1 MKKQRIKRVLR
12 NTVVGGMS
20 MVILLTLFG
29 ITAYAALLEPSIAGG
44 EANPSPGSYFKN
56 LYEIGVGL
64 AGVLAVLFI
73 VIGGLE
79 YIASAANPSA
89 KESAKKRI
97 WAAIGGLLL
106 ALASYLILQTINP
119 ALVGI

>member
-29 ITAYAALLEPSIAGG
+29 ITAYAALLEPSIIDDT
-44 EANPSPGSYFKN
+44 NPSTGSYFER